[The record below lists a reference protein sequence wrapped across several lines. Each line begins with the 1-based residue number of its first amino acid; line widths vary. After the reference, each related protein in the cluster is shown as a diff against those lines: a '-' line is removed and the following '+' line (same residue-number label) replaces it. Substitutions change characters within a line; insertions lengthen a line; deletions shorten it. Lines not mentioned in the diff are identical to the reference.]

1 MLLEALINRNMNSRK
16 NALKTES
23 QNLAMNEIAKKHFTY
38 TEPQE
43 HVRKP
48 TMNENAITKL
58 FAPFVRYTR

>member
-1 MLLEALINRNMNSRK
+1 MNSRK

-23 QNLAMNEIAKKHFTY
+23 QNLAMNEIAEKHFKY